1 MLISAKYVPDKTQI
15 NVGKLRLMLADF
27 PDDGEVWISDL
38 DYFSNP
44 LYRVIRSES
53 ADGPVMHL
61 ETLPMEDR

>member
-38 DYFSNP
+38 NNFSNP
-44 LYRVIRSES
+44 LYRVIRAES
-53 ADGPVMHL
+53 ADGPVVHL